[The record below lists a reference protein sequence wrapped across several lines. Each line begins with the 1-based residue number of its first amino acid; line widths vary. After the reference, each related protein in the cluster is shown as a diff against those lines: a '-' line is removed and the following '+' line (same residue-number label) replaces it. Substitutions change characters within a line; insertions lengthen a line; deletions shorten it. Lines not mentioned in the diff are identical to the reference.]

1 MAKKQLGTA
10 KTARRKIR
18 KRRAVIAIR
27 AKKEFTYRGHTVDE
41 VKKMTL
47 VEFAEICTARVR
59 RTILRGLAPEQLAV
73 IQHAEAGKAKVKT
86 HCRNLPVVPQLIGK
100 TISVHNGKQFF
111 DITITSEMLGHYLG
125 EFAATRGRVEHHGP
139 GVGAT
144 RSSKFL
150 PLK

>member
-1 MAKKQLGTA
+1 MAKKVLGSA
-10 KTARRKIR
+10 KSARRKLR

-27 AKKEFTYRGHTVDE
+27 AKKEFTFRGHTVDE
-41 VKKMTL
+41 VKRMSL
-47 VEFAEICTARVR
+47 QEFAELCTARVR

-73 IQHAEAGKAKVKT
+73 LDHVQSGKAKVRT
-86 HCRNLPVVPQLIGK
+86 HCRDMPVVPQMIGK
-100 TISVHNGKQFF
+100 TLSVHSGKGFS
-111 DITITSEMLGHYLG
+111 DITITPEMLGRYLG
-125 EFAATRGRVEHHGP
+125 EFAGTRGKVEHHGP